1 MAGANTAPTR
11 QTANITSTSSTWFT
25 TPEIQIGEL
34 DPGFRASGRAG
45 DVGCGDHHRGR
56 AVGDE
61 RAVRAPQRV
70 GDERVAVRHR
80 VTEVDAEVLGI
91 TCNSVAPGPIATALT
106 RDVTYALDDQVIK
119 RMGTP
124 EEVGAAVAYLASPG
138 AAYVTGQVLSVCGG
152 AAMG

>member
-1 MAGANTAPTR
+1 M
-11 QTANITSTSSTWFT
+11 
-25 TPEIQIGEL
+25 
-34 DPGFRASGRAG
+34 
-45 DVGCGDHHRGR
+45 
-56 AVGDE
+56 
-61 RAVRAPQRV
+61 
-70 GDERVAVRHR
+70 
-80 VTEVDAEVLGI
+80 